1 MSETGKHVNLGIDL
15 KTILPSYLCI
25 LSTNKFYIFLTAP
38 TIKESTVSSVSV
50 NPLSSAANKSSKD
63 TVLKDQNYD
72 SYVEGHSGCLKQNT
86 SGHTQLNSHC
96 EEEAGG
102 KIPIINRIMF
112 CIRVENNE
120 PLRQCVTRI
129 IFPLGSCLY
138 RVQSSVVPEAP
149 APSGATLSGRLR
161 SDNPRPSS
169 PTAKSNVESSS
180 GLSTPTHFTYNHQ
193 SYKPDQELSTKVS

>member
-1 MSETGKHVNLGIDL
+1 MSETGKHVNLGIDI

-25 LSTNKFYIFLTAP
+25 LSTSKFNIFLTAP

-50 NPLSSAANKSSKD
+50 NPLSSAAKKSSKD
-63 TVLKDQNYD
+63 TVIKNQNYD

-86 SGHTQLNSHC
+86 SGHTQLNSLC

-129 IFPLGSCLY
+129 IFPLRILP
-138 RVQSSVVPEAP
+138 V
-149 APSGATLSGRLR
+149 
-161 SDNPRPSS
+161 PSS
-169 PTAKSNVESSS
+169 IQCGP
-180 GLSTPTHFTYNHQ
+180 
-193 SYKPDQELSTKVS
+193 

>member
-1 MSETGKHVNLGIDL
+1 MFIQQRL
-15 KTILPSYLCI
+15 KCHFLPSFLCI
-25 LSTNKFYIFLTAP
+25 LPISKFDIFLTAH

-50 NPLSSAANKSSKD
+50 NPLSSAVNKNSEE
-63 TVLKDQNYD
+63 TVLKDQNHD
-72 SYVEGHSGCLKQNT
+72 RYVEGHSGCIKQNT
-86 SGHTQLNSHC
+86 SGHTQLNSLC

-102 KIPIINRIMF
+102 KMPIRNGIIF
-112 CIRVENNE
+112 YIRVENCIPNIY
-120 PLRQCVTRI
+120 LVWKCVKRT
-129 IFPLGSCLY
+129 FFFLGSCLY

-161 SDNPRPSS
+161 SDDPRPLS

-193 SYKPDQELSTKVS
+193 SYKPDQELSTKVKE

>member
-1 MSETGKHVNLGIDL
+1 MG
-15 KTILPSYLCI
+15 I
-25 LSTNKFYIFLTAP
+25 LSISKFDIFLTAP

-50 NPLSSAANKSSKD
+50 NPLSSAVNKNSEE
-63 TVLKDQNYD
+63 TVLKDQNHD
-72 SYVEGHSGCLKQNT
+72 RYVEGHSGCIKQNT
-86 SGHTQLNSHC
+86 SGHTQLNSLC

-102 KIPIINRIMF
+102 KMPIRNGIIFHM
-112 CIRVENNE
+112 RVENKILILCGNASTE
-120 PLRQCVTRI
+120 P
-129 IFPLGSCLY
+129 FFFLGSCLY

-161 SDNPRPSS
+161 SDDPRPLS

-193 SYKPDQELSTKVS
+193 SYKPDQELSTKVKE

>member
-1 MSETGKHVNLGIDL
+1 M
-15 KTILPSYLCI
+15 CI
-25 LSTNKFYIFLTAP
+25 LSISKFGIFLTAP

-50 NPLSSAANKSSKD
+50 NPLSSAVNKNSEE
-63 TVLKDQNYD
+63 TVLKDQNHD
-72 SYVEGHSGCLKQNT
+72 RYVEGHSGCIKQNT
-86 SGHTQLNSHC
+86 SGHTQLNSLC

-102 KIPIINRIMF
+102 KMPIRNGIIF
-112 CIRVENNE
+112 YIRVENCIPNIY
-120 PLRQCVTRI
+120 LVWKCVKRT
-129 IFPLGSCLY
+129 FFFLGSCLY

-161 SDNPRPSS
+161 SDDPRPLS

-193 SYKPDQELSTKVS
+193 SYKPDQELSTKVKE

>member
-1 MSETGKHVNLGIDL
+1 MQFFF
-15 KTILPSYLCI
+15 LCI
-25 LSTNKFYIFLTAP
+25 LSISKFGIFLTAP

-50 NPLSSAANKSSKD
+50 NPLSSAVNKNSEE
-63 TVLKDQNYD
+63 TVLKDQNHD
-72 SYVEGHSGCLKQNT
+72 RYVEGRSGCIKQNT
-86 SGHTQLNSHC
+86 SGHTQLNSLC

-102 KIPIINRIMF
+102 KMPIRNGIIFN
-112 CIRVENNE
+112 IRVEKYLSCVE
-120 PLRQCVTRI
+120 MRQPNH
-129 IFPLGSCLY
+129 FFFLGSCLY

-161 SDNPRPSS
+161 SDDPRPLS

-193 SYKPDQELSTKVS
+193 SYKPDQELSTKVKE